1 MVDKNGGNFV
11 SLPEEESFGLSFE
24 ARDRGFKLVDGYAFA
39 RFGNR
44 FDLVGLCLG
53 SPRLLGC
60 SAIEARLASWD
71 SASSESLWYN
81 SKVWFFI
88 HSTNSTYAYFKTFS
102 SPSVRYLC

>member
-1 MVDKNGGNFV
+1 MVDKDGGDFV

-60 SAIEARLASWD
+60 SAIEA
-71 SASSESLWYN
+71 
-81 SKVWFFI
+81 
-88 HSTNSTYAYFKTFS
+88 
-102 SPSVRYLC
+102 

>member
-1 MVDKNGGNFV
+1 MVDKNGGDFV

-39 RFGNR
+39 RFGNC

-60 SAIEARLASWD
+60 SAIEARLALWD
-71 SASSESLWYN
+71 SASSESLWYLPFSCHEAN
-81 SKVWFFI
+81 VGEWKMSKAVMP
-88 HSTNSTYAYFKTFS
+88 A
-102 SPSVRYLC
+102 